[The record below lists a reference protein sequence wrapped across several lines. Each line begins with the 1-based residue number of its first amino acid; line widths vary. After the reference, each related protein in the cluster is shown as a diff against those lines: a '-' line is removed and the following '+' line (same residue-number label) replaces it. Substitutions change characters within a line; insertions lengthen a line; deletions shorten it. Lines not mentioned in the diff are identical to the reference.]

1 MSKMMSRAPMRPKN
15 LQGPLR
21 QQGLTLIEIM
31 IVVVILGMLAL
42 AIIPNITGRA
52 DQASVARAKS
62 DIQALSSQLEL
73 FKTDNFRYP
82 TTDEGLE
89 ALVTPPN
96 NVKNYPKN
104 GYIKRLNQDPW
115 GNDYLYFSPVEGADF
130 EILSLGADGVEGGED
145 FAADISSLE

>member
-1 MSKMMSRAPMRPKN
+1 MKRALNRATH
-15 LQGPLR
+15 LR
-21 QQGLTLIEIM
+21 VAKQQGLTLIEIM

-52 DQASVARAKS
+52 DQASVARVKS
-62 DIQALSSQLEL
+62 DIQSLSSQLEL

-89 ALVTPPN
+89 SLVNAPN

-115 GNDYLYFSPVEGADF
+115 GNDYLYFSPVEGAEF
-130 EILSLGADGVEGGED
+130 EILSLGSDGIEGGEE
-145 FAADISSLE
+145 FAADISSLD

>member
-1 MSKMMSRAPMRPKN
+1 MNQFSIRKNTIQLASRPR
-15 LQGPLR
+15 L

-52 DQASVARAKS
+52 DQASVARTKS

-82 TTDEGLE
+82 TGDEGLE
-89 ALVTPPN
+89 ALVNEPSNT
-96 NVKNYPKN
+96 KNYPKG
-104 GYIKRLNQDPW
+104 GYIKRLNKDPW
-115 GNDYLYFSPVEGADF
+115 GNDYLYFSPVEGADY
-130 EILSLGADGVEGGED
+130 EILSLGADGIEGGED
-145 FAADISSLE
+145 YAADISSLE